1 MNDSLSSL
9 SEIDQQL
16 LEGVRAGHSSDCEE
30 LVSQFHGR
38 LLAFARRRLG
48 QNADAED
55 AVQETFLS
63 LVKSLNSFRGEASL
77 ETWLF
82 QLLRRRIADAHRRAG
97 RDQRVQLCLSD
108 SQATGDENSAST
120 STSAT
125 ASVDQSASWYVRK
138 EEQHAHDQKSL
149 LQAVTASTD
158 RLKTDRRF
166 RDLKTFDLLFFAH
179 WKNQEI
185 AQELGLE
192 ETAVAVLKHR
202 FIQRVSKQ
210 LGPKEDGSDQSDR
223 SSDLLTEVWRDGRPS
238 CPKRTTLGKY
248 ILGTLP
254 EDWDDFVTFH
264 VERLGCE
271 FCAAN
276 LEDLNAEINAP
287 SDELA
292 NQLRGRILEST
303 IGFLNPQIPRD
314 TQNL

>member
-1 MNDSLSSL
+1 MNDSL
-9 SEIDQQL
+9 SEIDQRL
-16 LEGVRAGHSSDCEE
+16 LEGVRAGSSSDWED
-30 LVSQFHGR
+30 LVAQFHGR
-38 LLAFARRRLG
+38 LLAFTRRRLG

-97 RDQRVQLCLSD
+97 RDQRVQLCSSD
-108 SQATGDENSAST
+108 SQVVTGDESSI
-120 STSAT
+120 SKQAT
-125 ASVDQSASWYVRK
+125 GSVDQSASWYVRK
-138 EEQHAHDQKSL
+138 AEQHAQDQNLL
-149 LQAVTASTD
+149 LQAVMLSID
-158 RLKTDRRF
+158 RLKADRRF

-179 WKNQEI
+179 WKNSEI

-202 FIQRVSKQ
+202 FIQQVSKQ
-210 LGPKEDGSDQSDR
+210 LGLNGDGSDQSDR
-223 SSDLLTEVWRDGRPS
+223 SSELLTEVWRDGRPS

-248 ILGTLP
+248 ILETLP

-264 VERLGCE
+264 VDRLGCE

-287 SDELA
+287 SDDLA
-292 NQLRGRILEST
+292 DQLRGRILEST
-303 IGFLNPQIPRD
+303 VGFLNPQIRP
-314 TQNL
+314 

>member
-1 MNDSLSSL
+1 MNDSL

-16 LEGVRAGHSSDCEE
+16 LEGVRSGNSSDWEE

-63 LVKSLNSFRGEASL
+63 LVKSLKSFRGEASL

-97 RDQRVQLCLSD
+97 RDQHVQLCLSD
-108 SQATGDENSAST
+108 SQVTGDQNLSAKE
-120 STSAT
+120 A
-125 ASVDQSASWYVRK
+125 AANADQSASWYVRQ
-138 EEQHAHDQKSL
+138 EEQHANDHASL
-149 LQAVTASTD
+149 LQAVIASTD
-158 RLKTDRRF
+158 RLKADRRF

-210 LGPKEDGSDQSDR
+210 LEIAEQSSDQSDR

-248 ILGTLP
+248 FLGTLP

-264 VERLGCE
+264 LDRLGCE

-276 LEDLNAEINAP
+276 LEDLTTEINAP
-287 SDELA
+287 TDELS

-303 IGFLNPQIPRD
+303 IGFLNPQIPKD

>member
-1 MNDSLSSL
+1 VNDSLSSL

-16 LEGVRAGHSSDCEE
+16 LEGVRTGNSSDWEE

-63 LVKSLNSFRGEASL
+63 LMKSLNTFRGEASL

-108 SQATGDENSAST
+108 SQATGGENSA
-120 STSAT
+120 AT
-125 ASVDQSASWYVRK
+125 PAIASVDQSASWYVRK

-210 LGPKEDGSDQSDR
+210 LGLNEAGSDQPDR

-248 ILGTLP
+248 VLGTLP

-264 VERLGCE
+264 VDRLGCE

-303 IGFLNPQIPRD
+303 IGFLNPLIRNDPVE
-314 TQNL
+314 

>member
-1 MNDSLSSL
+1 MNDSLS
-9 SEIDQQL
+9 EIDHQL
-16 LEGVRAGHSSDCEE
+16 VNGVLAGRSEDWEE

-63 LVKSLNSFRGEASL
+63 FMKSLKAFRGEARL

-97 RDQRVQLCLSD
+97 RRQHVQLCLTD
-108 SQATGDENSAST
+108 SQAADDDYHPSAKQ
-120 STSAT
+120 AA
-125 ASVDQSASWYVRK
+125 ASVDQSASWYVRQ
-138 EEQHAHDQKSL
+138 EEQQANDRAAL
-149 LQAVTASTD
+149 LKAVSSSTD
-158 RLKTDRRF
+158 RLKADRRF
-166 RDLKTFDLLFFAH
+166 QDLKTFDLLFFAH
-179 WKNQEI
+179 WRNQEI

-202 FIQRVSKQ
+202 FIQRVARQ
-210 LGPKEDGSDQSDR
+210 LGFNADRRDQSIQNP
-223 SSDLLTEVWRDGRPS
+223 DLLTEVWRDGRPS

-248 ILGTLP
+248 ILGTMP

-276 LEDLNAEINAP
+276 LEDLTTEINAP
-287 SDELA
+287 A
-292 NQLRGRILEST
+292 NETVDQLRGRILEST
-303 IGFLNPQIPRD
+303 IGFLNPQVDRNPAK
-314 TQNL
+314 

>member
-1 MNDSLSSL
+1 VNDSL

-16 LEGVRAGHSSDCEE
+16 LEGVRTGNSSDWEE

-97 RDQRVQLCLSD
+97 RIQRVQLCLSD
-108 SQATGDENSAST
+108 SQTPTGDESSASKQV
-120 STSAT
+120 A
-125 ASVDQSASWYVRK
+125 ARVDQSASWYVRK
-138 EEQHAHDQKSL
+138 EEQHVHDQKSL
-149 LQAVTASTD
+149 LQAVTSSTD

-210 LGPKEDGSDQSDR
+210 LGLNEDDCDRSDQSA
-223 SSDLLTEVWRDGRPS
+223 DLLT
-238 CPKRTTLGKY
+238 C
-248 ILGTLP
+248 
-254 EDWDDFVTFH
+254 
-264 VERLGCE
+264 
-271 FCAAN
+271 
-276 LEDLNAEINAP
+276 
-287 SDELA
+287 
-292 NQLRGRILEST
+292 
-303 IGFLNPQIPRD
+303 
-314 TQNL
+314 

>member
-1 MNDSLSSL
+1 MNESLNQL
-9 SEIDQQL
+9 DRQL
-16 LEGVRAGHSSDCEE
+16 LDGVRNGNGSDWEE
-30 LVSQFHGR
+30 LVAQFHGR

-82 QLLRRRIADAHRRAG
+82 QLLRRRIADSHRRAG
-97 RDQRVQLCLSD
+97 RDQHVQLCLSD
-108 SQATGDENSAST
+108 SLVATGDESAISKQ
-120 STSAT
+120 AT
-125 ASVDQSASWYVRK
+125 ASDDQSASWYVRK
-138 EEQHAHDQKSL
+138 EEQRAQDQNSL
-149 LQAVTASTD
+149 LQAVMSSTD

-179 WKNQEI
+179 WKNSEI
-185 AQELGLE
+185 ALELGLE

-210 LGPKEDGSDQSDR
+210 LGFERDGSDQPDR
-223 SSDLLTEVWRDGRPS
+223 SSELLTEVWRDGRPS

-264 VERLGCE
+264 ADRLGCE

-303 IGFLNPQIPRD
+303 VGFLNPQIRSNP
-314 TQNL
+314 TE

>member
-1 MNDSLSSL
+1 VNDFL

-16 LEGVRAGHSSDCEE
+16 LAGVRAGNSSDWEE

-63 LVKSLNSFRGEASL
+63 LLKSLNSFRGEASL

-97 RDQRVQLCLSD
+97 RDLQVPLCLSD
-108 SQATGDENSAST
+108 SR
-120 STSAT
+120 SAT
-125 ASVDQSASWYVRK
+125 DEKSLSMQPVIAFEQSASWYVRQK
-138 EEQHAHDQKSL
+138 EQRTQQQSEL
-149 LQAVTASTD
+149 LQAVTAATD
-158 RLKTDRRF
+158 RLKEEKRF

-179 WKNQEI
+179 WKNQAI
-185 AQELGLE
+185 ALELGLE

-210 LGPKEDGSDQSDR
+210 LNMSGPSDNLTER
-223 SSDLLTEVWRDGRPS
+223 SSGLLSDVWRDGRPS

-248 ILGTLP
+248 VLGILP

-264 VERLGCE
+264 IERLGCE

-287 SDELA
+287 SDGSVNLM
-292 NQLRGRILEST
+292 RGRILEST
-303 IGFLNPQIPRD
+303 VGFLNPQIRSDPAG
-314 TQNL
+314 

>member
-1 MNDSLSSL
+1 MNDSLNQL
-9 SEIDQQL
+9 DQQL
-16 LEGVRAGHSSDCEE
+16 LDGVRNGNGSDWEE

-55 AVQETFLS
+55 VVQETFLS
-63 LVKSLNSFRGEASL
+63 LVTSLETFRGEASL

-97 RDQRVQLCLSD
+97 RDQQVQLCLSD
-108 SQATGDENSAST
+108 SQPESLKSSRTNQ
-120 STSAT
+120 TSAPI
-125 ASVDQSASWYVRK
+125 DQSASWYVRNA
-138 EEQHAHDQKSL
+138 EQRDVDQSAL
-149 LQAVTASTD
+149 LAAVAAATD
-158 RLKTDRRF
+158 RLKNERRF

-179 WKNQEI
+179 WKNQDI
-185 AQELGLE
+185 AQEFGLE

-210 LGPKEDGSDQSDR
+210 LEMPTPGDDQPEQ

-254 EDWDDFVTFH
+254 DDWDDFVMFH
-264 VERLGCE
+264 VERIGCE

-276 LEDLNAEINAP
+276 LEDLSAEINAP
-287 SDELA
+287 ADESG

-303 IGFLNPQIPRD
+303 VGFLNQQRRP
-314 TQNL
+314 

>member
-1 MNDSLSSL
+1 VNDSL
-9 SEIDQQL
+9 SEIDHQL
-16 LEGVRAGHSSDCEE
+16 VNGVLAGRSEDWEE

-38 LLAFARRRLG
+38 LLAFARRRLE

-63 LVKSLNSFRGEASL
+63 FMKSLKAFRGEASL

-97 RDQRVQLCLSD
+97 RRQHVQLCLTD
-108 SQATGDENSAST
+108 SQRVNDHHPSAQQ
-120 STSAT
+120 AA
-125 ASVDQSASWYVRK
+125 ASVEQSASWYVRQ
-138 EEQHAHDQKSL
+138 EEQQANDRAAL
-149 LQAVTASTD
+149 LKAVSSSTD
-158 RLKTDRRF
+158 RLKADRRF
-166 RDLKTFDLLFFAH
+166 QDLKTFDLLFFAH
-179 WKNQEI
+179 WRNQEI

-202 FIQRVSKQ
+202 FIQRVTRQ
-210 LGPKEDGSDQSDR
+210 LGFNDDRRDQSIQNP
-223 SSDLLTEVWRDGRPS
+223 DLLTEVWRDGRPS

-248 ILGTLP
+248 ILGTMP

-276 LEDLNAEINAP
+276 LEDLTTEINAP
-287 SDELA
+287 A
-292 NQLRGRILEST
+292 NETVDQLRGRILEST
-303 IGFLNPQIPRD
+303 IGFLNPQVDRNPAK
-314 TQNL
+314 

>member
-1 MNDSLSSL
+1 MNDSLS
-9 SEIDQQL
+9 EIDHQL
-16 LEGVRAGHSSDCEE
+16 VNGVLAGRSEDWEE

-63 LVKSLNSFRGEASL
+63 FMKSLKAFRGEASL

-97 RDQRVQLCLSD
+97 RRQHVQLCLTD
-108 SQATGDENSAST
+108 SQGVNDHRPSAQQ
-120 STSAT
+120 AA
-125 ASVDQSASWYVRK
+125 ASVEQSASWYVRQ
-138 EEQHAHDQKSL
+138 EEQQANDRAAL
-149 LQAVTASTD
+149 LKAVSSSTD
-158 RLKTDRRF
+158 RLKADRRF
-166 RDLKTFDLLFFAH
+166 QDLKTFDLLFFAH
-179 WKNQEI
+179 WRNQEI

-202 FIQRVSKQ
+202 FIQRVARQ
-210 LGPKEDGSDQSDR
+210 LGFNDDRRDQSIQNP
-223 SSDLLTEVWRDGRPS
+223 DLLTEVWRDGRPS

-248 ILGTLP
+248 LLGTMP

-276 LEDLNAEINAP
+276 LEDLTTEINTP
-287 SDELA
+287 A
-292 NQLRGRILEST
+292 NETVDQLRGRILEST
-303 IGFLNPQIPRD
+303 IGFLNPQVDRNPAK
-314 TQNL
+314 

>member
-16 LEGVRAGHSSDCEE
+16 LEGVRAGHSSDWEE

-55 AVQETFLS
+55 TVQETFLS
-63 LVKSLNSFRGEASL
+63 LVKSLNTFRGEASL

-97 RDQRVQLCLSD
+97 RDQSVQLCLSD
-108 SQATGDENSAST
+108 SQQTAEVNPTVT
-120 STSAT
+120 PAT

-138 EEQHAHDQKSL
+138 DEQHAHDQKSL

-179 WKNQEI
+179 WKNQDI
-185 AQELGLE
+185 AQEIGLE

-210 LGPKEDGSDQSDR
+210 LGATEQSNNLADQS
-223 SSDLLTEVWRDGRPS
+223 SELLTEVWRDDRPS

-254 EDWDDFVTFH
+254 DDWDDFVTFH

-276 LEDLNAEINAP
+276 LEDLTTEINAP

-303 IGFLNPQIPRD
+303 IGFLNPQIRNDPVE
-314 TQNL
+314 

>member
-1 MNDSLSSL
+1 VNDSL

-16 LEGVRAGHSSDCEE
+16 LEGVRTGNSSDWEE

-97 RDQRVQLCLSD
+97 RIQRVQLCLSD
-108 SQATGDENSAST
+108 SQTPTGDESSASKQV
-120 STSAT
+120 A
-125 ASVDQSASWYVRK
+125 ARVDQSASWYVRK
-138 EEQHAHDQKSL
+138 EEQHVHDQKSL
-149 LQAVTASTD
+149 LQAVTSSTD

-210 LGPKEDGSDQSDR
+210 LGLNEDDSDRSDQSA
-223 SSDLLTEVWRDGRPS
+223 DLLTEVWRDGRPS

-248 ILGTLP
+248 LLGTLA
-254 EDWDDFVTFH
+254 EDWDDFVAFH
-264 VERLGCE
+264 VDRLGCE

-276 LEDLNAEINAP
+276 LEDLNAEIKAP

-303 IGFLNPQIPRD
+303 VGFLNPQIPKD
-314 TQNL
+314 THNL

>member
-1 MNDSLSSL
+1 MNDSLNQI
-9 SEIDQQL
+9 EHQL
-16 LEGVRAGHSSDCEE
+16 LDGVRNGSGTAWEE

-63 LVKSLNSFRGEASL
+63 LVKSLESFRGEASL

-108 SQATGDENSAST
+108 SQATGDENSA
-120 STSAT
+120 AT
-125 ASVDQSASWYVRK
+125 PVAASVDQSASWYVRK
-138 EEQHAHDQKSL
+138 EEQHAHDQTAL
-149 LQAVTASTD
+149 LRAVTASTD

-166 RDLKTFDLLFFAH
+166 LDLKTFDLLFFAH
-179 WKNQEI
+179 WKNQDI

-210 LGPKEDGSDQSDR
+210 LGTTEQGHNLADQS
-223 SSDLLTEVWRDGRPS
+223 SELLTEVWRDDRPS

-254 EDWDDFVTFH
+254 DDWDDFVTFH

-271 FCAAN
+271 FCVSN
-276 LEDLNAEINAP
+276 LEDLTTEINVP
-287 SDELA
+287 SNETTD
-292 NQLRGRILEST
+292 QLRGRILEST
-303 IGFLNPQIPRD
+303 VGFLNQQHRP
-314 TQNL
+314 